1 MGFTGPNDCVLLVVL
16 EQCKN
21 ALNESH
27 IGVGLVTIMLFRF
40 ANNAHSK
47 LFIHLSLNSIN

>member
-1 MGFTGPNDCVLLVVL
+1 MGFTGPKDCVLLQVL